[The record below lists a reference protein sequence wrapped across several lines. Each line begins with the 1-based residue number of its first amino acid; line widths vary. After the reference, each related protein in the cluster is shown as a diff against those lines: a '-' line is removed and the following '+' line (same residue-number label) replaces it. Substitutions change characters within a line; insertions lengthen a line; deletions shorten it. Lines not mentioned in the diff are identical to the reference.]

1 MSKKNFTIIATAF
14 VAVSLFS
21 VGTSYARSS
30 VGNAVDSYCASRGL
44 TPYGGNCD
52 LCHNDN
58 TNYNHARS
66 GDYDWFCPAPTV
78 PTCTDNDGD
87 TYAVQGGS
95 CGPVDCNDNNRAVRP
110 GATENC
116 TDGFDNNC
124 NSLIDRQDPAAV
136 GCPTLCTDNDGDG
149 YGNPGSAGCA
159 YGSAQDCNDANSS
172 IHPGGAEVC
181 DGVDNDCDGLIDDND
196 PGVTGQSTWH
206 PDNDNDGYGNGSI
219 SLQQC
224 SQQSGFIVDSTDCD
238 DNDGNIYPGGPSV
251 RTANT
256 TPVYYSTLQ
265 NAYNTAGEGDL
276 IQCKAVLLTQ
286 ELSFDLDKTV
296 SIEGGFDC
304 SFSTIEGNTVIN
316 GSILNS
322 NGSVT
327 LENFSLE

>member
-149 YGNPGSAGCA
+149 YAADGGTCGPADCDDSDAGMNPGA
-159 YGSAQDCNDANSS
+159 
-172 IHPGGAEVC
+172 AEIC
-181 DGVDNDCDGLIDDND
+181 DDGIDNDCDDAIDEGCD
-196 PGVTGQSTWH
+196 TSC
-206 PDNDNDGYGNGSI
+206 PDVDGDGY
-219 SLQQC
+219 
-224 SQQSGFIVDSTDCD
+224 VDAACGGDDCD
-238 DNDGNIYPGGPSV
+238 DDNAALNPGATEVCGNRIDENCNGASDDV
-251 RTANT
+251 CVT
-256 TPVYYSTLQ
+256 TPPS
-265 NAYNTAGEGDL
+265 GGDDDGDDGDDDDDDDDDDR
-276 IQCKAVLLTQ
+276 
-286 ELSFDLDKTV
+286 EYRRSDRSDRDRDDER
-296 SIEGGFDC
+296 S
-304 SFSTIEGNTVIN
+304 SRRSRR
-316 GSILNS
+316 S
-322 NGSVT
+322 ND
-327 LENFSLE
+327 